1 MSIIAEEV
9 SDTKP
14 PPALSS
20 FASVHLP
27 ESMQSSKPSHSDVQ
41 SDALQIDP
49 KSGVKRGLKNRHL
62 SMMALAGIIG
72 PGLLVGAGG
81 ALAKGGPASIIIGFG
96 VVGIIAYSVM
106 QSLGEL
112 TTIFPDGGAFL
123 QLADRMVDRAF
134 GFVVGWNYFIVWAAV
149 LANEYNVITSVL
161 VFWSDKVPQWGYF
174 LIFWFAFLAFQMLGV
189 ESFGEAEFWLALV
202 KILGLVAYFIFSIVY
217 VSGGVNGDAVGFRYW
232 NNPGAFGEHG
242 FRGVASV
249 FIFCATF
256 YAGIESVSVAAT
268 ETRNPQKAVPSAI
281 RQVVWRILFVY
292 LGSAFFFG
300 LTCPA
305 NAPGLVAQDG
315 ALQSPMT
322 IAIQHAGWT
331 GGVHLINSFILVT
344 CLSAVNS
351 SIYIG
356 SRTVLYMAQN
366 KKAFKFLG
374 YTNSRG
380 VPVFAVILI
389 NAVGAI
395 SMMNVSTG
403 ASKAYSYIVNLSGVS
418 TFIVWAAI
426 SFMHLRF
433 RRAMR
438 VQNRSLDEL
447 PFKSLLFPWIAIF
460 GFVLSVFLALVQG
473 WTTFSPFDAG
483 DFVDAYI
490 LIPVSLVGYII
501 YKFVYRTRFWRARE
515 IDLDIGRRQDLDSFS
530 SIISFETQDD
540 LKQEVAQ
547 EDANYPVEKQQQA

>member
-1 MSIIAEEV
+1 M
-9 SDTKP
+9 
-14 PPALSS
+14 
-20 FASVHLP
+20 
-27 ESMQSSKPSHSDVQ
+27 
-41 SDALQIDP
+41 
-49 KSGVKRGLKNRHL
+49 
-62 SMMALAGIIG
+62 
-72 PGLLVGAGG
+72 
-81 ALAKGGPASIIIGFG
+81 
-96 VVGIIAYSVM
+96 
-106 QSLGEL
+106 
-112 TTIFPDGGAFL
+112 
-123 QLADRMVDRAF
+123 
-134 GFVVGWNYFIVWAAV
+134 
-149 LANEYNVITSVL
+149 
-161 VFWSDKVPQWGYF
+161 
-174 LIFWFAFLAFQMLGV
+174 
-189 ESFGEAEFWLALV
+189 
-202 KILGLVAYFIFSIVY
+202 
-217 VSGGVNGDAVGFRYW
+217 
-232 NNPGAFGEHG
+232 
-242 FRGVASV
+242 
-249 FIFCATF
+249 
-256 YAGIESVSVAAT
+256 
-268 ETRNPQKAVPSAI
+268 
-281 RQVVWRILFVY
+281 
-292 LGSAFFFG
+292 
-300 LTCPA
+300 
-305 NAPGLVAQDG
+305 
-315 ALQSPMT
+315 
-322 IAIQHAGWT
+322 
-331 GGVHLINSFILVT
+331 
-344 CLSAVNS
+344 
-351 SIYIG
+351 
-356 SRTVLYMAQN
+356 
-366 KKAFKFLG
+366 
-374 YTNSRG
+374 
-380 VPVFAVILI
+380 ILI